1 MRWSTAAL
9 GPEPAAGAA
18 APRDLAVPRGGRMTD
33 VMRTDD
39 GPHSR
44 RPRRDGSLEHM
55 DTGVEAARPIVTSGR
70 GADGVAGPPARMS
83 FDLPHGYFLGDM
95 PPLAPLGVTWQ
106 EEAGRTVRLETGD
119 LQRTA
124 TALLS
129 WAREEGVEL
138 RALEARSVTPEEA
151 FSRSAQGREGWGRG

>member
-1 MRWSTAAL
+1 
-9 GPEPAAGAA
+9 
-18 APRDLAVPRGGRMTD
+18 
-33 VMRTDD
+33 
-39 GPHSR
+39 
-44 RPRRDGSLEHM
+44 M
-55 DTGVEAARPIVTSGR
+55 DTVVEAARPVVTSGR

-151 FSRSAQGREGWGRG
+151 FSRIAQGREGWGRG